1 MFESDVP
8 LSVAGEARREEIL
21 RLAKGE
27 ARRRRRRRAG
37 VRVGAVCAVLGLGV
51 VVMIWPGGKATEVV
65 VKVLPTK
72 APEPAA
78 GLRITFIQTDPTIAD
93 RLAVSPARSWTVM
106 DDDQLLRSMADAG
119 HPAGLI
125 SMNGQTFLLPR

>member
-1 MFESDVP
+1 MFNGDVP

-27 ARRRRRRRAG
+27 ARRRRRRRVG
-37 VRVGAVCAVLGLGV
+37 VRIGAVCAVLGLGV
-51 VVMIWPGGKATEVV
+51 VMMWPGGKATEVA

-78 GLRITFIQTDPTIAD
+78 ELKITFIQTDPTIAD

>member
-1 MFESDVP
+1 MFEGDVP
-8 LSVAGEARREEIL
+8 LSVAGEARRGEIL

-27 ARRRRRRRAG
+27 ARRRRRRRVG
-37 VRVGAVCAVLGLGV
+37 VRIGAVCAVLGLGV
-51 VVMIWPGGKATEVV
+51 VVMWPGGKATEVA

-78 GLRITFIQTDPTIAD
+78 GLKITFIQTDPTIVD
-93 RLAVSPARSWTVM
+93 RLAVSPVRSWTVM

>member
-8 LSVAGEARREEIL
+8 LSVAGKARREEIL

-27 ARRRRRRRAG
+27 VRRRRRRRVA
-37 VRVGAVCAVLGLGV
+37 VRVGAMCAVLGLGV
-51 VVMIWPGGKATEVV
+51 MVMWPSGRTVEVA
-65 VKVLPTK
+65 VKVLPMK
-72 APEPAA
+72 APERAA

-93 RLAVSPARSWTVM
+93 RLSVSPARSWTVM